1 MNRRIRIRGVVT
13 SYIPGHPVE
22 ISDFTTT
29 ATFRYVRNV
38 LYVDDGTGGARIET
52 EQPQRVEP
60 GTIVDVAG
68 FPAVTPGKPILTNA
82 VFKVAGMAT
91 QPAAAAVSDANVLSA
106 DNDAT
111 LVRMQAHFLSV
122 LRTPI
127 GADAG
132 AADRGERLPGDARG
146 GARRGVPRTAS
157 RRDDRRSHRRLRLS
171 VGTFAVVPALPAV
184 QPATSR
190 CSRRRHGGRSGT
202 PAVMIAILA
211 LGACAAAFW
220 VRRGREAPPAAVS
233 GGADRAQPGGA
244 RAPRHARAG
253 ARGDLAAAGGG
264 RRQPRG
270 VARTRTAVAGSGAAD
285 AAVQPGGSAA
295 VGHGSSRAGARKPRP
310 RWCAHRPGRAD
321 GTIGRRR
328 RTGDRGGIAAPPRRV
343 RTSTTCCA
351 SASRRSPTR

>member
-82 VFKVAGMAT
+82 VFRVAGTAK

-122 LRTPI
+122 LRTPSERTLVLRI
-127 GADAG
+127 GESVFPATLEA
-132 AADRGERLPGDARG
+132 EPG
-146 GARRGVPRTAS
+146 RGVTRTAS
-157 RRDDRRSHRRLRLS
+157 RRDDRGSHRRLRIP
-171 VGTFAVVPALPAV
+171 VGTVAVVPAVPAV
-184 QPATSR
+184 RPATSR

-211 LGACAAAFW
+211 LGA
-220 VRRGREAPPAAVS
+220 
-233 GGADRAQPGGA
+233 GGAGVLGA
-244 RAPRHARAG
+244 RRPRG
-253 ARGDLAAAGGG
+253 AAGSNI
-264 RRQPRG
+264 RR
-270 VARTRTAVAGSGAAD
+270 
-285 AAVQPGGSAA
+285 
-295 VGHGSSRAGARKPRP
+295 
-310 RWCAHRPGRAD
+310 C
-321 GTIGRRR
+321 
-328 RTGDRGGIAAPPRRV
+328 
-343 RTSTTCCA
+343 
-351 SASRRSPTR
+351 